1 MGFETVL
8 VVQEQPYWLVKGFN
22 LHAVLLWPILLILTA
37 TYNNQNVFLPFL
49 GKYNLK
55 NWNCLLVMKN

>member
-8 VVQEQPYWLVKGFN
+8 IVREQPYWLVKGFN
-22 LHAVLLWPILLILTA
+22 LHAVLLGLILLILTA

-49 GKYNLK
+49 GKYSLK
-55 NWNCLLVMKN
+55 N

>member
-8 VVQEQPYWLVKGFN
+8 IVREQPCWLVKGFN
-22 LHAVLLWPILLILTA
+22 LHAVLLGANVVNIDS

-49 GKYNLK
+49 GKYSLK
-55 NWNCLLVMKN
+55 N